1 MQNVNFWSVNYP
13 FKLEL
18 VSPFL
23 CFFFPFFIS
32 PTLPWSTLS
41 FSIFLPLMS
50 SLLCMSY
57 DNYTLVATEKWQVSH
72 FFRGKKNAT
81 FLCIH
86 STKNYSTMLLKCVQN
101 ADRQMSTWKTRK
113 GQLKIPQNYWTWAS
127 SLCLSVMWKPLLSSV
142 NWTLYFS
149 WMDWRFLQTLKK

>member
-57 DNYTLVATEKWQVSH
+57 DNYTLVATEKWQV
-72 FFRGKKNAT
+72 RKKKCNIPLYTQHKELQYNAAKVRPKCRSANVN
-81 FLCIH
+81 LKNKKG
-86 STKNYSTMLLKCVQN
+86 STKNTSELLNLSLESLPLSYVK
-101 ADRQMSTWKTRK
+101 
-113 GQLKIPQNYWTWAS
+113 AS
-127 SLCLSVMWKPLLSSV
+127 IV
-142 NWTLYFS
+142 FS
-149 WMDWRFLQTLKK
+149 